1 MNMQLY
7 KHQNDALV
15 QTKKFNRV
23 GYFLD
28 MGLGK
33 TFVGA
38 EKAVKLSKPILVVCQ
53 KSKIDDWVDHFRSV
67 YTTHDHDYCAKELIF
82 DLTDKQQFNAFMAEV
97 TEATTSYINT
107 DEWTGQSYSIENN
120 YPFVVVG
127 VINYELIFRRD
138 ELKKLHDFTLMLDE
152 SSMITNPTAKRT
164 KFVHLLKPQNVIL
177 LSGTPTG
184 GKYEKLWSQLR
195 LLGWNISKEAF
206 FKNYVITE
214 WIEDDSGFKI
224 PVIRGYKNV
233 ERLKDKLRQYGC
245 IFMKTE
251 EVFDLPEQIE
261 VPIWVEST
269 KEFRKFM
276 KDDFVILSDGVEI
289 IGDTKLTK
297 RLYSRQLCGQY
308 NPEKIAAFKDLLAST
323 DDRLIVFYNFNEELF
338 RLTEIAVEME
348 RPISI
353 VNGKTKDLEAYETR
367 DDAITFV
374 QYQAG
379 AMGLNL
385 QKANKVIY
393 FTLPEW
399 SDLYEQSKKRIHRIG
414 QKNNCIYYL
423 MLCKRSVEDG
433 LILPTL
439 KMRKDLDDDLF
450 INYENQYK
458 KEGKQK

>member
-1 MNMQLY
+1 MQLY
-7 KHQNDALV
+7 KHQTEALA
-15 QTKKFNRV
+15 QTEQFNRV

-38 EKAVKLSKPILVVCQ
+38 EKAVKMLKPILVVCQ
-53 KSKIDDWVDHFRSV
+53 KSKIEDWVDHFRSV
-67 YTTHDHDYCAKELIF
+67 YATHDHDYCAKELIF
-82 DLTDKQQFNAFMAEV
+82 DLTDKHQFSAFIAEMKAA
-97 TEATTSYINT
+97 TETFYET
-107 DEWTGQSYSIENN
+107 DEWTGQSYELENN
-120 YPFVVVG
+120 YPFIVVG
-127 VINYELIFRRD
+127 IINYELIFRRD
-138 ELKKLHDFTLMLDE
+138 ELKKLCDFTLMLDE

-164 KFVHLLKPQNVIL
+164 KFVHDLHPQNVIL

-184 GKYEKLWSQLR
+184 GKYEKLWSQLK
-195 LLGWNISKEAF
+195 LLGWKISEDAF
-206 FKNYVITE
+206 FKNYVETE
-214 WIEDDSGFKI
+214 WIEDESGFKI
-224 PVIRGYKNV
+224 KVIRGYKNV
-233 ERLKDKLRQYGC
+233 ERLKDKLRQHGC

-261 VPIWVEST
+261 IPIWVEPT
-269 KEFRKFM
+269 KDFKKFM
-276 KDDFVILSDGVEI
+276 KDDMVILSDGVEL

-308 NPEKIAAFKDLLAST
+308 NAEKIAAFKDLLTST

-338 RLTEIAVEME
+338 KLTEIAVEME
-348 RPISI
+348 RPVSI

-367 DDAITFV
+367 DDSITFV

-450 INYENQYK
+450 EKYENQFK
-458 KEGKQK
+458 KDGKQK